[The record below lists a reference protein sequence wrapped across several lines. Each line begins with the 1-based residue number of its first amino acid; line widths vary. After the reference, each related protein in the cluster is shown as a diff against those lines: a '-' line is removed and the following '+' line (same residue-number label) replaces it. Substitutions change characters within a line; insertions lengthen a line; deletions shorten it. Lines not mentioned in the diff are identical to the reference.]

1 MRRSGSSSC
10 LLRPKSAVDLTA
22 VESPPM
28 SVTLINTQ
36 QLPTYSTERFYMLS
50 ELEIKAHSTLFLC
63 DLNDCDQTQDTVE
76 SSLSESGE
84 HFEKHP
90 SFNVP
95 SYAILYVLWRPDQTS
110 SARAF
115 AEGHISAAMKQWNI
129 NALVDSHLYLVVDI
143 VAVHN
148 EHYEN
153 NENEGARQR
162 RFQVQI
168 HTAETLARYVA
179 QTFRSS
185 LDGITVGVSDHV
197 RAAPGLE
204 ACLDAVSVGSRDRRR
219 LSSAEK
225 SLVGLVALH
234 PEDLLGLDS
243 ATTDA
248 VQGVLQSRTC
258 AEWNGN
264 GTLQSFAKRAHSAWC
279 VAHQITEEE
288 HPPKKRRTRRRNVL
302 DDGEDLMLFA
312 DPIKSFFVIFLLGI
326 LLSRLWDVYVDS
338 MSDNVTHVPDE
349 MNTIFKSNDP

>member
-1 MRRSGSSSC
+1 
-10 LLRPKSAVDLTA
+10 
-22 VESPPM
+22 
-28 SVTLINTQ
+28 
-36 QLPTYSTERFYMLS
+36 MLS
-50 ELEIKAHSTLFLC
+50 ELELKAHSTLFLC

-84 HFEKHP
+84 HVAH
-90 SFNVP
+90 SNDNVP
-95 SYAILYVLWRPDQTS
+95 SYAILYVLWKPDQTS

-115 AEGHISAAMKQWNI
+115 AEGHISAAMKQWNN

-143 VAVHN
+143 VADHN
-148 EHYEN
+148 LHQDN
-153 NENEGARQR
+153 NENESARQR

-168 HTAETLARYVA
+168 HAAETLARYVA

-204 ACLDAVSVGSRDRRR
+204 ACLDAVSVGSQDRRR

-234 PEDLLGLDS
+234 PQDLLGLEP
-243 ATTDA
+243 TKTDA

-279 VAHQITEEE
+279 FAHQITEEE
-288 HPPKKRRTRRRNVL
+288 PPPKRRRARRRNFL
-302 DDGEDLMLFA
+302 DDNGDLMLFA

-326 LLSRLWDVYVDS
+326 LLSRLWDMYVDS

-349 MNTIFKSNDP
+349 TNTILV